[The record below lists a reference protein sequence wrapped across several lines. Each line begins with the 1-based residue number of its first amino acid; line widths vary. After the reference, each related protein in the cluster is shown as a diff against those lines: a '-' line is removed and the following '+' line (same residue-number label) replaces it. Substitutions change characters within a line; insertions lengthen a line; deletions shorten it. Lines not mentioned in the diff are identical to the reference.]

1 MLQIDILNIDSKI
14 KHMFRQE
21 EDKLFIYR
29 EKLLDLEKTI
39 EGDKK
44 QTLTSRIYKDLLDN
58 IDELKNKIEKI
69 ESHIQL
75 NFYLFE
81 SHLLLEKYKTI
92 LQTPVK
98 LNFLGKKSVDDTQK
112 NAIILEYLDIAQKY
126 INIDF
131 DIHSKNN
138 ENRTVICNNCPN
150 KKYFDIIDNSIYICF
165 LCGAQ
170 QEILLHTSSYKDID
184 RINISVKY
192 TYDRKVHFR
201 DCINQYQ
208 GKQNSTVD
216 DKVYKGLEK
225 QFEKHYLLVGNK
237 NTAREIRFANIT
249 KEHIHLFL
257 KELNQ
262 TKHYENVNL
271 IHYQITGIKPDDI
284 SYLED
289 KLLEDFDILTDLYDK
304 HFKNKQGF
312 DRKNFINTQYVLY
325 QFLLRYHH
333 PCKKEDFTIL
343 KTVDRK
349 SFHDDISKNLFLEAG
364 WNHFPLF

>member
-1 MLQIDILNIDSKI
+1 MIQIDILNIDSKI
-14 KHMFRQE
+14 KQMFKEE
-21 EDKLFIYR
+21 EDKLCIYE
-29 EKLLDLEKTI
+29 EKLIDLEKTL
-39 EGDKK
+39 EDGKK
-44 QTLTSRIYKDLLDN
+44 KLSSRIYKDLLDN
-58 IDELKNKIEKI
+58 VSDLKTKIEKI
-69 ESHIQL
+69 KSHKQL
-75 NFYLFE
+75 NFYLVE
-81 SHLLLEKYKTI
+81 SHVLLEKYKKI

-98 LNFLGKKSVDDTQK
+98 LNFLGKKTIDNTEK
-112 NAIILEYLDIAQKY
+112 NSIILDYLEISQKY
-126 INIDF
+126 INTDF
-131 DIHSKNN
+131 ELSKKDN
-138 ENRTVICNNCPN
+138 ENKVICNNCPN
-150 KKYFDIIDNSIYICF
+150 KKYFDVIDSSIYICL
-165 LCGAQ
+165 LCGSQ

-208 GKQNSTVD
+208 GKQNSTID
-216 DKVYKGLEK
+216 NKVYKSLEK
-225 QFEKHYLLVGNK
+225 EFDKHYLLVGNK
-237 NTAREIRFANIT
+237 NTPREIRFANIT
-249 KEHIHLFL
+249 KEHIHIFL

-262 TKHYENVNL
+262 SKHYENVNL

-289 KLLEDFDILTDLYDK
+289 KLLEDFDILTELYDK
-304 HFKNKQGF
+304 HFKNKVGF

-349 SFHDDISKNLFLEAG
+349 TFHDDISKILFQDAG
-364 WNHFPLF
+364 WNHFPMF